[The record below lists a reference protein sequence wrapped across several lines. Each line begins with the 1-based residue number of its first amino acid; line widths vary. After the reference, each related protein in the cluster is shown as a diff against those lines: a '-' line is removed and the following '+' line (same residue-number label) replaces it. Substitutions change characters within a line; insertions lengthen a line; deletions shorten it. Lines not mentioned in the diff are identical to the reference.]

1 MSKKK
6 FNLELY
12 FEDLFFAQRNEK
24 CPISAE
30 SLQKWCKEWLNTLNP
45 KLPQTD
51 MYELSLRLTDDAE
64 ITQLNSKF
72 RYKDQPTDVLSFAAL
87 EVDTPF
93 CEESEPLYL
102 GDVIISVETAIKQ
115 ANQQNHSLAIE
126 LAWLT
131 CHGFLHLL
139 GWDHPDEQSLTEM
152 LAQQELLLKD
162 IGLELNIE
170 N

>member
-1 MSKKK
+1 MTKKK
-6 FNLELY
+6 LNLEVY
-12 FEDLFFAQRNEK
+12 FEDLFFTQINEK

-30 SLQKWCKEWLNTLNP
+30 SWQSWCEQWLNTLNP
-45 KLPQTD
+45 KLPETD

-64 ITQLNSKF
+64 IKQLNGKF

-87 EVDTPF
+87 EVSTPF
-93 CEESEPLYL
+93 YEKSEPLYL
-102 GDVIISVETAIKQ
+102 GDVIISVETAMKQ

-152 LAQQELLLKD
+152 LNQQELLLKD
-162 IGLELNIE
+162 IRLEL
-170 N
+170 